1 MIGLTGWGKIKLGG
15 DRNTFDMTSFLVIIL
30 FLDLNIIRN
39 KQTKTKFWQE
49 NINRKA
55 SV

>member
-1 MIGLTGWGKIKLGG
+1 MVDLRGWGKIKLGG
-15 DRNTFDMTSFLVIIL
+15 DKSTFDMASFLVIIL

-39 KQTKTKFWQE
+39 KQTKTKSWQE
-49 NINRKA
+49 NMNRKA